1 MRLFAAKVP
10 AISQEC
16 TRALLAA
23 GDIETESPKEVE
35 ADIAAVLNQY
45 LAAEKDVNER
55 TKDLLEK
62 TGRGMS
68 EYGRVRV
75 QIAESKGIKVGDEAL
90 DYVLDQ
96 IVAVFQHSA
105 HVEEIFAE
113 DVEMRR
119 KMRVVFRKHL
129 VSESDLEEEVKAQLR
144 HVQPGTPLWDI
155 EYSRVMDQVK
165 RKKGLA

>member
-1 MRLFAAKVP
+1 MRLFSAKVP

-16 TRALLAA
+16 ARALLTA
-23 GDIETESPKEVE
+23 GDIESEAPKEVE

-45 LAAEKDVNER
+45 LADEKDVNEK

-62 TGRGMS
+62 TGRGMG

-75 QIAESKGIKVGDEAL
+75 QIAESKGIKVGEDAL

-96 IVAVFQHSA
+96 IVAAFQYSA

-119 KMRVVFRKHL
+119 KMRLVFRKHL
-129 VSESDLEEEVKAQLR
+129 VSEADLEEEVRAQMK

-155 EYSRVMDQVK
+155 EHARILEQVK